1 MIVCNFYSFIRSL
14 RNPEIWRIS
23 EDPTLYMLLSAMDRD
38 GVGDGSFATVRV
50 HVSRS
55 FFSDYPTGASL
66 IRVSTFFVFLALF
79 SRAGAGRI
87 LCLHRVSLQEET
99 GGRVGER
106 GREDSGHCGTIC
118 TKVAIAMEFKGAEEW
133 RPMQIEAFF
142 SPPLAG
148 GYNIHELF
156 AKNGPR
162 CL

>member
-1 MIVCNFYSFIRSL
+1 MGWAMVRS
-14 RNPEIWRIS
+14 P
-23 EDPTLYMLLSAMDRD
+23 
-38 GVGDGSFATVRV
+38 VRV

-99 GGRVGER
+99 GGRTGKR

-142 SPPLAG
+142 FPPLAG
-148 GYNIHELF
+148 EYNIHELF
-156 AKNGPR
+156 AKNGPT
-162 CL
+162 LSLIEKETLKTTKHLVLFFVKS